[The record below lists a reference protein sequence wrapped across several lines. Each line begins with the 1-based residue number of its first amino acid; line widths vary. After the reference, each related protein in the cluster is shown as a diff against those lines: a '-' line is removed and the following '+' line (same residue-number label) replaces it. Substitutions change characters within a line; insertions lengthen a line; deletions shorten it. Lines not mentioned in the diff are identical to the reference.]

1 MLAYVPGNTVQAAEE
16 VTLFEDPSLHVAV
29 AVYDAE
35 EFSETVDG
43 LPIVNPVRVAAT
55 FTTVTVADAVR
66 VAPPEV

>member
-1 MLAYVPGNTVQAAEE
+1 MLAYVPGDTVHAAEE

-29 AVYDAE
+29 AVYEAE

-55 FTTVTVADAVR
+55 FAIVTDTFAVL
-66 VAPPEV
+66 PP